1 MGKLK
6 ISGFEILQK
15 KSDYYDQNQQFK
27 NIRK

>member
-15 KSDYYDQNQQFK
+15 KSSYCDQNQQFK
-27 NIRK
+27 NILK